1 MIDKLEY
8 VVALARERHFGRA
21 AERCGVS
28 QPTLSAGLKQ
38 LEDALGILLVKRSSR
53 FIGFTPE
60 GERVLAWAH
69 RLVGDARAMRQ
80 DVSAMKH
87 GLNGHLRLAVIP
99 SALPTVPGLTT
110 PFAARHPAVRFTVVS
125 RTSDEVLRRVDRFE
139 ADAGVT
145 YLDADGLAHVR
156 TVPLYYE
163 RYRFVVSRGAVA
175 PGTGSMSWA
184 DAGHAALCLLT
195 PDMQNRRNIDRVSR
209 SLGVDLAPKLET
221 DSVLVLLAHVRTGRW
236 ASIVP
241 AALLDV
247 MCLPDDIAALP
258 LVAPEVAHL
267 IGLVVPDRNPMTPL
281 VQALFAET
289 HRFEPLRL

>member
-8 VVALARERHFGRA
+8 LVALDREKHFGRA
-21 AERCGVS
+21 AVRSGVT

-38 LEDALGILLVKRSSR
+38 LEDALGLLLVKRSSR

-69 RLVGDARAMRQ
+69 RLVGDARAMQQ

-110 PFAARHPAVRFTVVS
+110 SFAARHPAVRFTVVS

-175 PGTGSMSWA
+175 PGTSSVAWA

-209 SLGVDLAPKLET
+209 SLGVDLSPKLET

-236 ASIVP
+236 ASIIP

-247 MCLPDDIAALP
+247 MGLPDDVAALP
-258 LVAPEVAHL
+258 LVAPEVGHL

>member
-1 MIDKLEY
+1 M
-8 VVALARERHFGRA
+8 A
-21 AERCGVS
+21 
-28 QPTLSAGLKQ
+28 
-38 LEDALGILLVKRSSR
+38 
-53 FIGFTPE
+53 
-60 GERVLAWAH
+60 
-69 RLVGDARAMRQ
+69 
-80 DVSAMKH
+80 
-87 GLNGHLRLAVIP
+87 
-99 SALPTVPGLTT
+99 
-110 PFAARHPAVRFTVVS
+110 
-125 RTSDEVLRRVDRFE
+125 
-139 ADAGVT
+139 
-145 YLDADGLAHVR
+145 
-156 TVPLYYE
+156 
-163 RYRFVVSRGAVA
+163 
-175 PGTGSMSWA
+175 WA

-209 SLGVDLAPKLET
+209 SVGVDLAPKLET

-247 MCLPDDIAALP
+247 MGLPDDVAALP